1 MPVKTGP
8 GEFRY
13 SHSGHVIV
21 MDIVYLRELKV
32 PCTIGVWEWERRIKQ
47 VVAIDLEIATDVR
60 PAAASDRL
68 EDALDYKAVA
78 KRISQYVEASAF
90 HLVEALAENIAAT
103 VLTEFKVS
111 WVRVRVNKR
120 GAVRGATDVG
130 VVIERGREG

>member
-8 GEFRY
+8 WDFGY
-13 SHSGHVIV
+13 SHGGRVIV

-47 VVAIDLEIATDVR
+47 IVAIDLEIATDVR

-68 EDALDYKAVA
+68 DDALDYKALA
-78 KRISQYVEASAF
+78 KRISQYVEASEF
-90 HLVEALAENIAAT
+90 HLVEALAENVAAT
-103 VLTEFKVS
+103 VLREFKVS

-130 VVIERGREG
+130 VVIERAREA